1 MSKYSAVRT
10 EIDGY
15 IFDSKREAARY
26 QDLKLLER
34 VGYLTHLELQ
44 PKYVV
49 EINGKKVCTVIPD
62 FRYLTKDGK
71 LVVEDAKGMRS
82 GAAYQ
87 MFRLKAKLV
96 EALFDIRIEEI

>member
-26 QDLKLLER
+26 QDLRLLER
-34 VGYLTHLELQ
+34 VGYLTNLELQ
-44 PKYVV
+44 PKFPLVV
-49 EINGKKVCTVIPD
+49 NGKKVCTYQAD

-71 LVVEDAKGMRS
+71 TVIEDVKGVRTAVYS
-82 GAAYQ
+82 
-87 MFRLKAKLV
+87 LKAKLFH
-96 EALFDIRIEEI
+96 ALYPGLRIEEI